1 MTIDQNDSRELA
13 RALLAKHS
21 DSGADNG
28 NAAPNGATKAA
39 AGQGNTGENGGNGN
53 GSADRVTT
61 SFRDH
66 PGVLEAGRRF
76 GRFDEWLQQM
86 GLPNPYYL
94 PHEGVSGAV
103 TRMADRDVVNF
114 SSFGYLDLAASPR
127 VHQAA
132 KDAIDRYG
140 TSAAAV
146 RIVAGEL
153 PIYGELERE
162 LATIYD
168 TDAAIVTASGYLTNA
183 AAIGFLLGK
192 RDLAICDSLI
202 HNSMVAGTEWARCK
216 RVNFRHNDPES
227 LEAILK
233 MSRRSFDRAL
243 VLIEG
248 VYSMDGDVVRLPEI
262 IEVARKYNCSIMI
275 DEAHSFGV
283 LGEKGLGVR
292 ELFDL
297 PGDAVDVWMGTLS
310 KAIGSVGGYLA
321 GNRELVDGFKYVAG
335 GLSMYTA
342 SPAPSAIAAALES
355 LAVLRDEPE
364 RVTALRDNATYFH
377 RRARESGFHTGTS
390 EGTPITPIITGADE
404 PAVLGAVAMLQR
416 DFSVNAIS
424 HPTVPA
430 GEARLR
436 FFINCRHTREQL
448 DQALVTLREV
458 LDGLADT
465 AGQQSTLFQ
474 EEHS

>member
-13 RALLAKHS
+13 RALLAKHGDGGA
-21 DSGADNG
+21 DSGASPNGDG
-28 NAAPNGATKAA
+28 NAVAGQANTTEVGSNGKAA
-39 AGQGNTGENGGNGN
+39 
-53 GSADRVTT
+53 ADRVTT
-61 SFRDH
+61 SFQDH
-66 PGVLEAGRRF
+66 PGVLEAARRF
-76 GRFDEWLQQM
+76 GRFDEFVTQM
-86 GLPNPYYL
+86 GLENPYYL

-103 TRMADRDVVNF
+103 TRMAGREVVNF

-127 VHQAA
+127 VQQAA
-132 KDAIDRYG
+132 KDAIDEYG

-153 PIYGELERE
+153 PIYGQLEHE
-162 LATIYD
+162 IAGLYD

-192 RDLAICDSLI
+192 RDLAVCDSLI

-248 VYSMDGDVVRLPEI
+248 LYSMDGDVVRLPEI

-283 LGEKGLGVR
+283 LGANGLGVR

-321 GNRELVDGFKYVAG
+321 GNRELIDGFKYVAG

-355 LAVLRDEPE
+355 LAVLREEPD
-364 RVTALRDNATYFH
+364 RVATLRHNAAYFH
-377 RRARESGFHTGTS
+377 RRANECGFDTGTS

-430 GEARLR
+430 GAARLR
-436 FFINCRHTREQL
+436 FFINCRHTEQQL
-448 DQALVTLREV
+448 DQALEALREV

-465 AGQQSTLFQ
+465 AGQQSTFFQ
-474 EEHS
+474 EENS

>member
-1 MTIDQNDSRELA
+1 MTIDQNEARELA
-13 RALLAKHS
+13 RALLAKHG
-21 DSGADNG
+21 DGGA
-28 NAAPNGATKAA
+28 
-39 AGQGNTGENGGNGN
+39 ENGGGGTGAGPSVVAGQSDTANGN
-53 GSADRVTT
+53 GRADRART

-66 PGVLEAGRRF
+66 PGVLEAERRF
-76 GRFDEWLQQM
+76 GRFDKWLEQM
-86 GLPNPYYL
+86 ELPNPYYL
-94 PHEGVSGAV
+94 PHEGVNGAV
-103 TRMADRDVVNF
+103 TRMAGRDVVNF
-114 SSFGYLDLAASPR
+114 SSFGYLDLAAAPR
-127 VHQAA
+127 VRQAA
-132 KDAIDRYG
+132 KAAIDRYG

-153 PIYGELERE
+153 PLYGELEQE
-162 LATIYD
+162 LAATYD
-168 TDAAIVTASGYLTNA
+168 TEAAIITASGYLTNA

-243 VLIEG
+243 VLVEG

-262 IEVARKYNCSIMI
+262 IEVARKYHCSIMI

-283 LGEKGLGVR
+283 LGARGLGVR

-321 GNRELVDGFKYVAG
+321 GNRELVAGFKYVAG

-342 SPAPSAIAAALES
+342 APAPAAVAAALES

-364 RVTALRDNATYFH
+364 RVTALQHNARYFH
-377 RRARESGFHTGTS
+377 RRARESGFDTGTS

-430 GEARLR
+430 GQARLR
-436 FFINCRHTREQL
+436 FFVNCRHTEEQL
-448 DQALVTLREV
+448 DRALVTLRDV
-458 LDGLADT
+458 LDGLAAT

-474 EEHS
+474 EETS